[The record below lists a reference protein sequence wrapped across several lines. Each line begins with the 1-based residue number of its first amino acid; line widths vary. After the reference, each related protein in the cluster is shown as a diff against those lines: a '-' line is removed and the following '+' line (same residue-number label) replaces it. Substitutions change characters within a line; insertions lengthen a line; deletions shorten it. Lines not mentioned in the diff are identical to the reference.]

1 MTSQTDI
8 VIAWRYS
15 AHGEPGTLFG
25 SVVQLRHFTPWEKIL
40 LCKEYTLNYRRI
52 SKFPYSQPEEISE
65 FQLAK
70 VKELVSLAF
79 YHTGFYHRLYTRH
92 GIKPEDI
99 KTWSDFGRL
108 PPVSKSDIIENHAD
122 VIVDIKRGQR
132 NLRVSRSSGSSGQML
147 NIVADSDRWI
157 QSALLMLRMYS
168 GSFGLGPFSRGA
180 LIYTSRYPF
189 QSAWGLYKVH
199 YLHTLTPP
207 EDLMRNLERVMPT
220 FIISYPS
227 ILSELAANYPRNCR
241 ALKVGAL
248 ATNSEHSTQEQ
259 RDSLSAAFGCPVFD
273 EYSTEELVLGG
284 FQCAHGA
291 YHLQEDCAYFEILD
305 PDSSKIMPPSQIGE
319 IVGTCLVNKTMPF
332 IRYRQGDL
340 GSIGKSNCP
349 CGNNGRILSDISG
362 RKNSAFKLADGRII
376 PSGRV
381 LDWTYKLVLEYQ
393 LPITQ
398 FQITQRSMSEIDIAI
413 VIGPE
418 HSFRPQ
424 SDRVLV
430 GSFKEEFGQ
439 SLSIRVN
446 RVKSIPR
453 TPAGKHIPIRSFV
466 E

>member
-1 MTSQTDI
+1 MENQGHHSG
-8 VIAWRYS
+8 S
-15 AHGEPGTLFG
+15 A
-25 SVVQLRHFTPWEKIL
+25 VQLRHFTSWEKLL
-40 LCKEYTLNYRRI
+40 LCKEYALNYRRM
-52 SKFPYSQPEEISE
+52 SKFPYNHPEEISE

-79 YHTGFYHRLYTRH
+79 YHTSFYRRLYTQH
-92 GIKPEDI
+92 GVQPEDI
-99 KTWSDFGRL
+99 KTWSDFEKL
-108 PPVSKSDIIENHAD
+108 PSVSKSDIIENHAD
-122 VIVDIKRGQR
+122 VIVDTKRGQR
-132 NLRVSRSSGSSGQML
+132 NLRVSRSSGSSGHML

-168 GSFGLGPFSRGA
+168 GSFGFSPFSKGA
-180 LIYTSRYPF
+180 LIYTSKYPF

-207 EDLMRNLERVMPT
+207 EDLMRSLERVKPT

-259 RDSLSAAFGCPVFD
+259 RDSLSAAFDCPVFD
-273 EYSTEELVLGG
+273 EYSTEELILGG
-284 FQCAHGA
+284 FQCTNRA

-305 PDSSKIMPPSQIGE
+305 PDSSQIMNSSQIGE
-319 IVGTCLVNKTMPF
+319 IVGTCLVNRVMPF

-340 GSIGKSNCP
+340 GSIRKSDCP
-349 CGNNGRILSDISG
+349 CGNNGRILSDIAG
-362 RKNSAFKLADGRII
+362 RKNSSFKLMDGRVI

-398 FQITQRSMSEIDIAI
+398 FQITQRTVSDIDIAI
-413 VIGPE
+413 VVGPE
-418 HSFRPQ
+418 YLPRRLQLDSI
-424 SDRVLV
+424 LNN
-430 GSFKEEFGQ
+430 SFKEEFGQ
-439 SLSIRVN
+439 SLTVRINQVQ
-446 RVKSIPR
+446 SIPR